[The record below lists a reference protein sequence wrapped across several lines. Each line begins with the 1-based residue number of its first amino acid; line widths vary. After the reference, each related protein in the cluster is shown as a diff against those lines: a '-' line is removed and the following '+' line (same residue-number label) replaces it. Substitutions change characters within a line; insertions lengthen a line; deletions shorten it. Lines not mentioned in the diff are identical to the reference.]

1 MPMSS
6 DEIAI
11 RVENLSKCFH
21 IYDRPRDRLK
31 QAILP
36 RLRSLIGR
44 GTACY
49 FREFWALQG
58 IDLEIHRGETVGIVG
73 RNGSGKSTLL
83 QTIYGTLEPTAGSVD
98 IQGRVAALLELGAGF
113 NPEFS
118 GRENVYMNATVLGL
132 EQQEIHDRFEDIAA
146 FADIGDFIEQ
156 PVKHYSSGMYSRLA
170 FAIAINVDP
179 DILIVD
185 EALAVGDET
194 FQRKCFARMEE
205 IKRNGGTILFVS
217 HASTSIVNLCDRA
230 ILLHG
235 GRNLYMGLPKSVIG
249 WYQKLM
255 NAPDYSDEI
264 CDEIASLGYSGDA
277 EPNAVECETG
287 SAQAPSDELQLESA
301 VRDSLAARAGEA
313 VAEVAGYDP
322 DLVSESR
329 MVYKPNGAEISNP
342 RIESLDG
349 RIVNLLRNGQRYR
362 VCYEVRFRRDCDR
375 VRFRCMLKT
384 TMGLE
389 LGGGTYPELLQNG
402 IAVILGQ
409 VARISLEFTSNL
421 NPGTYF
427 VNCGLSEHNHSL
439 HRIIDAI
446 TFKVLLT
453 DDSFSFGIVD
463 FGYQSKIEFDDGS
476 GDVDD

>member
-1 MPMSS
+1 MSS
-6 DEIAI
+6 EDIAI
-11 RVENLSKCFH
+11 RVENLGKCFH
-21 IYDRPRDRLK
+21 MYDRPRDRLK

-36 RLRSLIGR
+36 RLGSLIGR
-44 GTACY
+44 GAARY
-49 FREFWALQG
+49 YREFWALED
-58 IDLEIHRGETVGIVG
+58 ISFEIPRGETVGIVG

-83 QTIYGTLEPTAGSVD
+83 QIIYGTLLPSRGTVD
-98 IQGRVAALLELGAGF
+98 IQGRTAALLELGAGF

-132 EQQEIHDRFEDIAA
+132 EQQEIRDRFDAIVA

-217 HASTSIVNLCDRA
+217 HASTSIVNLCDQA

-235 GRNLYMGLPKSVIG
+235 GRKLYMGLPKTVIG

-264 CDEIASLGYSGDA
+264 CDEIASLARSGDA
-277 EPNAVECETG
+277 EHHAVDQETG
-287 SAQAPSDELQLESA
+287 AAQTSDVESRRRPA
-301 VRDSLAARAGEA
+301 IREA
-313 VAEVAGYDP
+313 LPGRPGYDP

-329 MVYKPNGAEISNP
+329 MVYPPKGAEISNP

-349 RIVNLLRNGQRYR
+349 KIVNLLRNGQRYR
-362 VCYEVRFRRDCDR
+362 VCYEVGFSRDCDR

-384 TMGLE
+384 TMGLT
-389 LGGGTYPELLQNG
+389 LGGGTYPDMLQRG
-402 IAVILGQ
+402 PLMVAGQ
-409 VARISLEFTSNL
+409 VARISLEFSCNL

-427 VNCGLSEHNHSL
+427 VNCGLSEHQSNI
-439 HRIIDAI
+439 HRIVDAI
-446 TFKVLLT
+446 AFKVLPT
-453 DDSFSFGIVD
+453 DRSFSFGIVD
-463 FGYQSKIEFDDGS
+463 FDFGS
-476 GDVDD
+476 MFELESSSPPDQ